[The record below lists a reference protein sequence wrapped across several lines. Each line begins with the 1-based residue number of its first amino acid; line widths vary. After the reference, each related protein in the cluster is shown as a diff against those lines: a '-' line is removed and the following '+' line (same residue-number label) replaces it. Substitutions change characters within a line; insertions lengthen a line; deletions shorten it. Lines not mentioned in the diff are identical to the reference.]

1 MERRQSYLTASRMQ
15 RRRSW
20 LESKLGKRQDFDRK
34 EEEEESAKTAA
45 PISTSAAPE
54 LGYVVEP

>member
-20 LESKLGKRQDFDRK
+20 LEGKLGKRQDFDHK
-34 EEEEESAKTAA
+34 EESAKTAA

>member
-20 LESKLGKRQDFDRK
+20 LESKMGKRQDFEPK
-34 EEEEESAKTAA
+34 EEPVEAA
-45 PISTSAAPE
+45 PTSTSAAPE
-54 LGYVVEP
+54 RGTWSSLSC

>member
-20 LESKLGKRQDFDRK
+20 LEGKLGKRQDFNRK
-34 EEEEESAKTAA
+34 EEELAKTAA
-45 PISTSAAPE
+45 PISTFAAPE
-54 LGYVVEP
+54 PGYVVEP

>member
-15 RRRSW
+15 RRSW

-34 EEEEESAKTAA
+34 EEESAKTAA